1 MDITGGNP
9 PFFKK
14 KNHFPD
20 IGNIYWEENDWKR
33 NIFIKD
39 YQTFIWRYDKFNSF
53 LIDLCGCLN
62 DTDGYISLQLK

>member
-20 IGNIYWEENDWKR
+20 IGNSQCKVIRQEHAQCVCVR
-33 NIFIKD
+33 NSKASVAR
-39 YQTFIWRYDKFNSF
+39 TE
-53 LIDLCGCLN
+53 
-62 DTDGYISLQLK
+62 